1 MIGDADKYLDNYVA
15 QYPSVQNMGTMLH
28 NLLLAT
34 SGLAGE
40 GWYGGVTP
48 ELASTSF
55 EAIFDP
61 LTFRSDDPP
70 KEFEVF
76 MLGPDPETGSP
87 RPPKSYIDFANA
99 ERIVLPIEGGTS
111 TSFRPDITPNKKYY
125 YTFRSVDI
133 HGNISFPSKIYEIE
147 LVDDSGAIY
156 LVTNIYEFPEP
167 KKVMKKDVRKFM
179 NIIPSSTQTVFEP
192 PQDGSYI
199 NFTPAMGP
207 LFESDKRYKFRLTS
221 KKSGKKL
228 DINVKVKLTKRKT
241 EEEKTS

>member
-1 MIGDADKYLDNYVA
+1 MMEIHPYRGINDTYLIRLNAIIGEGVKAIPQILLIGDADKYLDNYVA

-55 EAIFDP
+55 EAIF
-61 LTFRSDDPP
+61 
-70 KEFEVF
+70 
-76 MLGPDPETGSP
+76 
-87 RPPKSYIDFANA
+87 
-99 ERIVLPIEGGTS
+99 LPIEGGTS

-133 HGNISFPSKIYEIE
+133 HGNISFPSKIYEVE

-156 LVTNIYEFPEP
+156 LVTSIYEFPEP
-167 KKVMKKDVRKFM
+167 KKVTKKDVRKFM
-179 NIIPSSTQTVFEP
+179 NIIPSSTQTVFES
-192 PQDGSYI
+192 PQDGSFI
-199 NFTPAMGP
+199 NFKPAMGP
-207 LFESDKRYKFRLTS
+207 LFEGAERYKFRLTS